1 MIRQPQRL
9 ADSPTI
15 TRIRDVLS
23 TYGAIAAS
31 PDEIVAAQ
39 AMAARRMKAAMTSAE
54 AMAAVQA
61 RSGVGVFIVREAG
74 DITGVMGLVLLSPA
88 GRASV
93 VADRF
98 DALDPAMTDVCSR
111 RDEPAAIYGW
121 GIATLSHSATKILVE
136 ATCAMGQQVTPHL
149 RWYMRTVTADGER
162 LIMKRQGWRRVP
174 RSSPGLIWQPS
185 LLERQAAAA

>member
-1 MIRQPQRL
+1 MIRHPQRL

-15 TRIRDVLS
+15 IGIRDVL
-23 TYGAIAAS
+23 TAYGAMPAA
-31 PDEIVAAQ
+31 DDDMVEAHALV
-39 AMAARRMKAAMTSAE
+39 ARRMKGPVASVQSMRL
-54 AMAAVQA
+54 VQA
-61 RSGVGVFIVREAG
+61 RSGVGVCVARTAG
-74 DITGVMGLVLLSPA
+74 AITGVMGFVLLSPI

-98 DALDPAMTDVCSR
+98 DALNPDVADVCSR

-121 GIATLSHSATKILVE
+121 GIATLDHASTKVLVE
-136 ATCAMGQQVTPHL
+136 AACAMGDQVTPHL

-185 LLERQAAAA
+185 LLERQVVAA

>member
-23 TYGAIAAS
+23 IHGAIPAA
-31 PDEIVAAQ
+31 PDEIAPAL
-39 AMAARRMKAAMTSAE
+39 AMAARRMKSPLASAE
-54 AMAAVQA
+54 VMAAVQA
-61 RSGVGVFIVREAG
+61 RSGLSVFIAREAG
-74 DITGVMGLVLLSPA
+74 EIAGVMGFVLLSSQ

-93 VADRF
+93 LGDRF
-98 DALDPAMTDVCSR
+98 DAFDPDMADVCSR
-111 RDEPAAIYGW
+111 RDEPSAIYGW
-121 GIATLSHSATKILVE
+121 GIATLSHSATKTLVE
-136 ATCAMGQQVTPHL
+136 AACAMGRQVTPHL

-174 RSSPGLIWQPS
+174 RSRPGLIWQPS
-185 LLERQAAAA
+185 LLEREATAA